1 MIPASWA
8 IRTVLEINWSAL
20 IGPNET
26 MRVVDGGI
34 AELSQV
40 RLIFGALMPG
50 QNQAS
55 SPGKYSLEEVYHQV
69 KLG

>member
-34 AELSQV
+34 A
-40 RLIFGALMPG
+40 RAIAGAFDIWSFDAWPESGLQSG
-50 QNQAS
+50 
-55 SPGKYSLEEVYHQV
+55 
-69 KLG
+69 